1 MKNPMKRKIFLLT
14 MLCLCI
20 LFACA
25 SVAVIVLDMRGILIP
40 TASAEPTPIPT
51 AVPTPTPSPTPTPQ
65 PTPVPTP
72 TPEPYDPP
80 EELLAAMEVNPHV
93 ISWLEIP
100 DTDIRYPI
108 LLHPTE
114 DNHYLNITIDGGYGY
129 PGSVYTN
136 SMEGKDFDTFN
147 TVIYGHNMADGT
159 YFGSLKNYHDKDFLD
174 AHREINIYTP
184 TEKHS
189 YDVFAV
195 VTYDDRYITDMYDD
209 EKEDDRKAY
218 LRSLKDFGAEI
229 SDIDTFSKEGHVLTL
244 STCIGGMPNN
254 RLLIV
259 AAERMPEK
267 PVSAEPG
274 KNN

>member
-1 MKNPMKRKIFLLT
+1 MKKPVKHKTFLLM
-14 MLCLCI
+14 MLCFFI

-25 SVAVIVLDMRGILIP
+25 SVAVIVLDMRGLLIP

-51 AVPTPTPSPTPTPQ
+51 AVPTPTPSPSPTPTQ
-65 PTPVPTP
+65 TPIPTP
-72 TPEPYDPP
+72 TPTPYDPP
-80 EELLAAMEVNPHV
+80 EELLAAVEVNPHV
-93 ISWLEIP
+93 IGWLEIP
-100 DTDIRYPI
+100 ETDIRYPI

-136 SMEGKDFDTFN
+136 KMEGKDFDTFN
-147 TVIYGHNMADGT
+147 TVLYGHNMADGT

-174 AHREINIYTP
+174 RHREIDIYTP

-209 EKEDDRKAY
+209 KKEDDRTAY
-218 LRSLKDFGAEI
+218 LRSLEDFGAEI
-229 SDIDTFSKEGHVLTL
+229 SDIDRLTKEGRILTL
-244 STCIGGMPNN
+244 STCIGGMPYN

-259 AAERMPEK
+259 AAERTPDM
-267 PVSAEPG
+267 PVSGAPA
-274 KNN
+274 KN